1 MFCRPIP
8 PICWAW
14 LAFGSLVSLS
24 PAAEEPKTP
33 EKHEQSFNV
42 TQWTSEDGLPQ
53 NRISALAQTRDG
65 YLWVGTW
72 FGLARFDGVRFVVF
86 NSANTPEFKHEAVT
100 ALAVDRADGALW
112 IGTREGL
119 LRLKDGQFTRPT
131 GRHEMS
137 QWYVSRLTAAA
148 GGGVWVDAGGQVVF
162 HRDQLS
168 VGAAIDFANDE
179 RLQAERETEE
189 QSLAVATSGRLR
201 QVARDG
207 TVKRWE
213 LPTGGPTNEWI
224 AGWLP
229 KDRLGRVWL
238 SMHDRLLRFA
248 EGQWHEL
255 QTWPGRSAP
264 SDHFLED
271 RAGAVWAACDQA
283 GLWRFSE
290 TGAQRIRFSASGAEK
305 RITCML
311 QDIEGQVWVGAQQG
325 LFQLR
330 PRLIRAV
337 TTEQGLPQDEC
348 WSVCEAPDG
357 AIWTETAQGVA
368 RILDEHA
375 QTFPDEPGRTC
386 WRNVLVDTTG
396 AVWLGNRH
404 DGLIVWRPG
413 AETNWF
419 WSEKQKATVGALYLG
434 RDGRVWVGT
443 DRGVTWFENGQPAA
457 GWGEF
462 GLPTNSVRSIYQ
474 TRDGTM
480 WFGTWQAGAVRW
492 RSADFLSAV
501 SRASNPPA
509 AGQFQTARATD
520 PPADWKPAT
529 PQVGTPSYFTT
540 ADGLADDRVFVF
552 HEAADGALWIGTHH
566 GLSRLTFSQ
575 RATLNPQPS
584 IFTFRT
590 EHGLLD
596 NLINWFEEDDFGRLW
611 FSCNRGIFHIE
622 RQDLNAVADGK
633 KARANV
639 AVYGTADGMPS
650 PETNGEHQPAGC
662 KDRKG
667 RLWFPT
673 QQGVVMIDP
682 RKLEGNDSSPPVVI
696 EQIMVDKE
704 VVYGDGFKVHN
715 PKSETPDQELRLP
728 PGSAGLL
735 RIRYTANSFADPRR
749 VRFRYQL
756 VGLDQDWREDTD
768 ERVAYYTDL
777 RPRRYQ
783 FRVKA
788 ANPHGVWNETP
799 AEFAFSVAPHFWET
813 WPFYGGCAFLVISL
827 AAGVQSYRLRWQR
840 RVLKLEHDTALA
852 TERAR
857 IARDLHDDLGTALT
871 GLALELDVIGRN
883 PQSGTELTQ
892 RLNETSSRTR
902 GLAEQ
907 MREVVWTVNPK
918 CDNVSSLADFLE
930 QQVRHFLRG
939 DGLRVR
945 SEFPEDIPDLP
956 LSAEA
961 RHQLALS
968 VREALTNVVR
978 HAQATEAELTMSIIG
993 QTLRVQVKDNG
1004 RGFVP
1009 TQTNGHGLA
1018 NMRARLEKTGGGF
1031 ECVSTPGAG
1040 AKITFSLPL
1049 RHPTAENG

>member
-8 PICWAW
+8 PILWAW

-24 PAAEEPKTP
+24 PAAGEPKTR
-33 EKHEQSFNV
+33 ESLEQPFHV
-42 TQWTSEDGLPQ
+42 TQWTSEHGLPQ
-53 NRISALAQTRDG
+53 NRISALAQTRNG

-72 FGLARFDGVRFVVF
+72 FGLARFDGVRFVLF
-86 NSANTPEFKHEAVT
+86 NNTNTPEFKREAVT
-100 ALAVDRADGALW
+100 ALAVDRGDGALW

-119 LRLKDGQFTRPT
+119 LRLKDGRFTRPAD
-131 GRHEMS
+131 RHEMA
-137 QWYVSRLTAAA
+137 QWDVSRLTAAA
-148 GGGVWVDAGGQVVF
+148 GGGVWVAAGERVSYYREHRSVV
-162 HRDQLS
+162 
-168 VGAAIDFANDE
+168 VKIDFAHE
-179 RLQAERETEE
+179 WETEE
-189 QSLAVATSGRLR
+189 QMLAVATSGRLR

-207 TVKRWE
+207 TVKDWE
-213 LPTGGPTNEWI
+213 LPAGGLTNQLI

-229 KDRLGRVWL
+229 KDRAGRVWF
-238 SMHDRLLRFA
+238 SMQERLLRIA
-248 EGQWHEL
+248 GGQWEEL
-255 QTWPGRSAP
+255 QTWPDRSSP

-271 RAGAVWAACDQA
+271 RAGGVWVAGAEA
-283 GLWRFSE
+283 GLWRYSE
-290 TGAQRIRFSASGAEK
+290 LGAQPIKLNESGAEK

-311 QDIEGQVWVGAQQG
+311 EDIEGQIWVGAVQG

-337 TTEQGLPQDEC
+337 TTERGLPHDEC

-357 AIWTETAQGVA
+357 AIWVETARGVA
-368 RILDEHA
+368 RIQDERT
-375 QTFPDEPGRTC
+375 QTFPEEPARSARHSVLADQAGR
-386 WRNVLVDTTG
+386 LL
-396 AVWLGNRH
+396 LGNGH
-404 DGLIVWRPG
+404 HGLIAWLPG
-413 AETNWF
+413 AETNRF
-419 WSEKQKATVGALYLG
+419 WDTGPTATVEALYLD
-434 RDGRVWVGT
+434 RQNCVWVGT

-457 GWGEF
+457 QWGEF

-480 WFGTWQAGAVRW
+480 WFGTWRAGAVRW
-492 RSADFLSAV
+492 RRADSQ
-501 SRASNPPA
+501 SPASP
-509 AGQFQTARATD
+509 GFQ
-520 PPADWKPAT
+520 PADVAT
-529 PQVGTPSYFTT
+529 SNARSAFGRAADRKSALRQVGNLRYFTT

-552 HEAADGALWIGTHH
+552 HEDADGALWIGTHN
-566 GLSRLTFSQ
+566 GLSRLTF
-575 RATLNPQPS
+575 PQPS
-584 IFTFRT
+584 TLNSQPHIFTFRT

-596 NLINWFEEDDFGRLW
+596 NLINWLEEDDFGRLW

-662 KDRKG
+662 KDREG

-704 VVYGDGFKVHN
+704 VVYGDGLKVQN

-756 VGLDQDWREDTD
+756 VGRDQDWREDTG

-788 ANPHGVWNETP
+788 ANPHGVWNEIP

-813 WPFYGGCAFLVISL
+813 WPFYAGCVLLVISL

-871 GLALELDVIGRN
+871 GLALEADVARR
-883 PQSGTELTQ
+883 PAADPEKLRS
-892 RLNETSSRTR
+892 RLCEVASRSR
-902 GLAEQ
+902 SLADR
-907 MREVVWTVNPK
+907 MREVVWAINPR
-918 CDNVSSLADFLE
+918 CDNAASLASFLE
-930 QQVRHFLRG
+930 QQVDQFVRA
-939 DGLRVR
+939 DGIRVR
-945 SEFPEDIPDLP
+945 LAFPENVPPLP
-956 LSAEA
+956 VDAKT
-961 RHQLALS
+961 RHQLALG

-978 HAQATEAELTMSIIG
+978 HAGATEVTVGFALDEESLTVCV
-993 QTLRVQVKDNG
+993 TDNG
-1004 RGFVP
+1004 RGFHPVEQP
-1009 TQTNGHGLA
+1009 GHGLA
-1018 NMRARLEKTGGGF
+1018 NLRARLQELGGQF
-1031 ECVSTPGAG
+1031 NCVSEPSQGTVVRFRVPLTTRAPERKPAG
-1040 AKITFSLPL
+1040 
-1049 RHPTAENG
+1049 